1 MPYLLWTH
9 LLRSGALAA
18 DGQERALQSLE
29 RNARTQAQLVDDLLD
44 VSRITS
50 GKLAMNR
57 AALDLSPVIVEA
69 VEAVRPSVT
78 SKGLGLRVGLDPVAE
93 FIVHGDA
100 DRLRQVV
107 WNLLSNAVKFTPAGG
122 TIDVS
127 LRQDGEHVEIVVRD
141 SGEGIDPV
149 FLPHVFER
157 FRQADSA
164 PSRKHGGLGLGLAIV
179 RHLTE
184 AHEGTVSATSDGP
197 GMGSTFVGTTAA
209 GRATAR
215 GGGPPPARPTTSPR
229 ARPASAACVSSW
241 PMTSRMRES

>member
-1 MPYLLWTH
+1 MEP
-9 LLRSGALAA
+9 
-18 DGQERALQSLE
+18 SLE
-29 RNARTQAQLVDDLLD
+29 RGENY
-44 VSRITS
+44 
-50 GKLAMNR
+50 
-57 AALDLSPVIVEA
+57 
-69 VEAVRPSVT
+69 
-78 SKGLGLRVGLDPVAE
+78 
-93 FIVHGDA
+93 
-100 DRLRQVV
+100 
-107 WNLLSNAVKFTPAGG
+107 PAGG

-197 GMGSTFVGTTAA
+197 GMGSTFVVPLPLVGPRHAA
-209 GRATAR
+209 AAL
-215 GGGPPPARPTTSPR
+215 PAVPTTSPR